1 MVYDG
6 SILKAV
12 GQVHDRMRGLGGREG
27 RVGVGWWRGRYTAQA
42 GSTMLVFSVIYNIK
56 IFLWQF

>member
-27 RVGVGWWRGRYTAQA
+27 RVGVGVEGTYN
-42 GSTMLVFSVIYNIK
+42 GSGGFHHVGF
-56 IFLWQF
+56 